1 MGLKD
6 DFLEA
11 LNSVKRDLFNG
22 SNGTKPENIENDDI
36 AESVESAVSAGQS
49 AETAFGAPYINPLPE
64 DEIPPAPANDRE
76 IMDSFMQASS
86 VIDDNADDSYEY
98 GDASDDG
105 QPEGNFFTAASPVQ
119 AYGEDDDASD
129 SLEPGDELEALG
141 TAAADTAIDTANQI
155 PAAAA
160 YGNKVYDF
168 DRTDLYSDDKTI
180 ISKNTVIRGALQ
192 TDDSVRLLGQVLG
205 DIDCKSNIV
214 IAGKVRGNTSA
225 ANAYVMDAQ
234 IDGSLQ
240 CDDVISIS
248 SDAWITGDIRAQQAE
263 IDGKIKGNL
272 DIRHALSIGS
282 TTTIIGNISTDELEV
297 KRGAFINGHV
307 VMYTPSRDVLDKFD
321 HFEE

>member
-22 SNGTKPENIENDDI
+22 SNGTKPENIENDEENSDFGI
-36 AESVESAVSAGQS
+36 AKPLDSAVSPIQS
-49 AETAFGAPYINPLPE
+49 ATGDDTYDAPYIEPFPE
-64 DEIPPAPANDRE
+64 DEVPPAPADDHAVMN
-76 IMDSFMQASS
+76 SFIQASS
-86 VIDDNADDSYEY
+86 VIDDTDDADET
-98 GDASDDG
+98 GDI
-105 QPEGNFFTAASPVQ
+105 QPDHNFFAASSPVQ
-119 AYGEDDDASD
+119 AIGEDDDDDNISASI
-129 SLEPGDELEALG
+129 DETQDDASI
-141 TAAADTAIDTANQI
+141 AASKGKV
-155 PAAAA
+155 PAASA
-160 YGNKVYDF
+160 YGSRVYDF

-248 SDAWITGDIRAQQAE
+248 SDAWITGDVRAQQAE

-282 TTTIIGNISTDELEV
+282 TTTIIGDISTDELEV
-297 KRGAFINGHV
+297 KRGAFINGHIA
-307 VMYTPSRDVLDKFD
+307 MYTPSRDVLDKFD